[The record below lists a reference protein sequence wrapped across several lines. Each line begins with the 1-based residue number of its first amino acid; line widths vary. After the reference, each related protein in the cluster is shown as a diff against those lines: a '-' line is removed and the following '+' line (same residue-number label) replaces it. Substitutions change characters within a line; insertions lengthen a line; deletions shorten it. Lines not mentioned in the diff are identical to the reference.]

1 MIENHIYYYLDSQH
15 FLALIDIMVTCY
27 VPYECPLCTSHCVVF
42 VFPLIPHN
50 QLISRHVEEL
60 KSLNKHVQYFVYT
73 VCGHYKEGKCVP
85 GSIMSV
91 NEPWA

>member
-1 MIENHIYYYLDSQH
+1 MCHMS
-15 FLALIDIMVTCY
+15 VRY
-27 VPYECPLCTSHCVVF
+27 VPRIVF
-42 VFPLIPHN
+42 LLIPHN

-60 KSLNKHVQYFVYT
+60 KSLNKQVQYLIYT